1 MSPRR
6 RTRPRA
12 DPPADIM
19 DNKRVIIAVVLSM
32 LVLIGWNFIFPPEP
46 VQRIEPQP
54 GNVTQENVA
63 PAQTAQQ
70 QTPAEIESRPL
81 DIVEGKYITVK
92 TPLYTAVFN
101 SHGGILQ
108 QFTLHKYQESI
119 EPDSPDV
126 DLVGTASTRGPMGLL
141 LNRKATWN
149 IGSWG
154 AATDI
159 EGNPVS
165 NFDLSGEESAQ
176 LVFTGEVDGVRIK
189 RVLTFDPATY
199 LVREQVSLVNPMEQ
213 AIGGNLRF
221 TLASNSLTRD
231 DDRYNMTRV
240 SAFTPSGLEKES
252 DTDDLAAEGMIIDNG
267 VIWAG
272 IQSNYFLLAVT
283 PDEEQTQGDGA
294 GFLAKMD
301 DNVYRVAL
309 ERKLGNL
316 APNSETLVNAN
327 YYLGP
332 KSEDAMADT
341 PNQLSEAISY
351 GWFDIIAKPL
361 LVALN
366 VFYKYV
372 GNYGVAIILL
382 TIVIK
387 ILFWPLSNKSYKSM
401 NQMKKLQPMMAKIRE
416 KYKDDKQKMQQ
427 EMMNLYKTYKVNPAG
442 GCLPMVLQIPVF
454 IGLYQ
459 ALLNSIQLR
468 HAPFIS
474 HVPFTDIIWLADLS
488 AKDPFYITPL
498 VMGGTMFLQ
507 QKMTP
512 QPGDPTQAKIM
523 MFMPLIFTFIFLN
536 FPAGLVIYW
545 LTNNIISIAQ
555 QRWMLKKA

>member
-1 MSPRR
+1 
-6 RTRPRA
+6 
-12 DPPADIM
+12 M

-32 LVLIGWNFIFPPEP
+32 LVLVGWGFIFPPEP
-46 VQRIEPQP
+46 VHRMEPQQQ
-54 GNVTQENVA
+54 GNVTQDSA
-63 PAQTAQQ
+63 DPARTASLP
-70 QTPAEIESRPL
+70 TSAEIEAPPL
-81 DIVEGKYITVK
+81 EVVEGELVTVN

-101 SHGGILQ
+101 SHGGTLQ
-108 QFTLHKYQESI
+108 QFTLHEYKQTI
-119 EPDSPDV
+119 KPDAPDV
-126 DLVGTASTRGPMGLL
+126 DLVGTASPMGPMGLL

-154 AATDI
+154 AATDP
-159 EGNPVS
+159 EGNPVTEI
-165 NFDLSGEESAQ
+165 DLSGEETRQ
-176 LVFTGEVDGVRIK
+176 LVFTGEVDGIRIS
-189 RVLTFDPATY
+189 RVLTFDPAKY
-199 LVREQVSLVNPMEQ
+199 LVREQVRLVNPMDHPL
-213 AIGGNLRF
+213 GGNLRF
-221 TLASNSLTRD
+221 TLAAKHLTTGD
-231 DDRYNMTRV
+231 DTYNMTRV
-240 SAFTPSGLEKES
+240 AALTPSGLEEEK
-252 DTDDLAAEGMIIDNG
+252 DVDDLAAEGIIINNG
-267 VIWAG
+267 VLWGG

-283 PDEEQTQGDGA
+283 PDEEQTQGDGV

-309 ERKLGNL
+309 ERRLGDL

-327 YYLGP
+327 YYFGP
-332 KSEDAMADT
+332 KSEKAMAGM
-341 PNQLSEAISY
+341 PNQLDAAITY

-366 VFYKYV
+366 LFYDFA
-372 GNYGVAIILL
+372 GNYGIAIIIL

-427 EMMNLYKTYKVNPAG
+427 EMMNLYRTYKVNPAG
-442 GCLPMVLQIPVF
+442 GCLPMLLQIPVF

-474 HVPFTDIIWLADLS
+474 HLPFTDIIWLADLS

-523 MFMPLIFTFIFLN
+523 MFMPVIFTFIFLN

-545 LTNNIISIAQ
+545 LTNNVISIAQ
-555 QRWMLKKA
+555 QRWMLRKDA